1 MTSLST
7 EAVLPSKPNI
17 LTLTSSVL
25 FKHFQVELLKKC
37 IKNFFGDSLQNL
49 RNLCRIVNKHHFDRV
64 CNLLK
69 DPGVSASIVYGGS
82 FDEENL

>member
-1 MTSLST
+1 MTSSST

-25 FKHFQVELLKKC
+25 FNQVELLKKC